1 MRKLPFLLSA
11 ALLSVAGSGMAN
23 NVLIDQQTSSNP
35 LPGNQRKATQ
45 RRTSSEFSNPD
56 GHKVIRLT
64 FKENIYKTH
73 KFGWPFV
80 SYLANS
86 IFMIK
91 TETR

>member
-35 LPGNQRKATQ
+35 LPGTKKGEQREW
-45 RRTSSEFSNPD
+45 TSSEFSNPD
-56 GHKVIRLT
+56 GHNVIRLT
-64 FKENIYKTH
+64 FKENIYKNH

-80 SYLANS
+80 LSANS